1 MGANIPEPLTR
12 AGPLA
17 QSLNAFTYLMLP
29 KTLGGLSRDSAG
41 KESPTMQET
50 WVRSLGWEDSPE
62 GGHGNPLQYS
72 GEFCSWR
79 IRWTEEPGRL
89 ESIVSQRV
97 GRD

>member
-50 WVRSLGWEDSPE
+50 
-62 GGHGNPLQYS
+62 
-72 GEFCSWR
+72 
-79 IRWTEEPGRL
+79 
-89 ESIVSQRV
+89 
-97 GRD
+97 